1 MKAFNSFYYSFSP
14 TVASALAE
22 SPILSQMVRVLLYPL
37 VAALRVSSTI
47 FDGLSFM
54 PELAVV
60 LAGILA
66 STLIGAA
73 YLTPMVAVSKVKR
86 KTSQNKN
93 SARARTLSGSLF
105 HG

>member
-1 MKAFNSFYYSFSP
+1 
-14 TVASALAE
+14 
-22 SPILSQMVRVLLYPL
+22 MVRVLLYPL

-93 SARARTLSGSLF
+93 PAVEK
-105 HG
+105 